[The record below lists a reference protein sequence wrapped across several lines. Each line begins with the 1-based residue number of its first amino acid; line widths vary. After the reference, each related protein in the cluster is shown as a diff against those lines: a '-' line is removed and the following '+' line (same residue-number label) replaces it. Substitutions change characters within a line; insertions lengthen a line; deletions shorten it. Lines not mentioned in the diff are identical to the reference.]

1 MWGYYTTFT
10 SAMVVGGCMKVSLIL
25 VSTATMMYVVVCTP
39 VLVQMMFTLLQ
50 KINARNAFG
59 LHLIDY
65 MLEVLRKRGEMTNF
79 QVSHVSV

>member
-1 MWGYYTTFT
+1 MH
-10 SAMVVGGCMKVSLIL
+10 SDIL
-25 VSTATMMYVVVCTP
+25 S
-39 VLVQMMFTLLQ
+39 Q

-79 QVSHVSV
+79 QVSYVHLHMLCMV